1 MNPNDAA
8 TLLQTGPT
16 LAGVSGMSFCAA
28 TAFLQDQAIRR
39 RVWACVRPL
48 VATAYEH
55 PGFFTAAYLCA
66 VFPGDLFGV
75 SGNAAL
81 VEHAV
86 RFLYLLEDVAEIC
99 ADGDTVDPDMAEQ
112 VRSAADA
119 YYRGFDGWA
128 REDASD
134 VREAVRGM
142 FWIE

>member
-1 MNPNDAA
+1 M
-8 TLLQTGPT
+8 QTVPT
-16 LAGVSGMSFCAA
+16 IAGVSGMSFLAA

-39 RVWACVRPL
+39 QVWACVSPL

-66 VFPGDLFGV
+66 VFPGDLFGAG
-75 SGNAAL
+75 GNAAL

-86 RFLYLLEDVAEIC
+86 SFLYLLEDIAEIR
-99 ADGDTVDPDMAEQ
+99 ADGDTVSPDMEARF
-112 VRSAADA
+112 RSAADA

-134 VREAVRGM
+134 VREAVRAM
-142 FWIE
+142 FVMG

>member
-1 MNPNDAA
+1 MNM
-8 TLLQTGPT
+8 QTVPT
-16 LAGVSGMSFCAA
+16 IAGVSGMSFVAA
-28 TAFLQDQAIRR
+28 TAFLQNQGLQS

-48 VATAYEH
+48 MATAYAH

-99 ADGDTVDPDMAEQ
+99 ADGDTVGSDLAEE

-128 REDASD
+128 REDATD
-134 VREAVRGM
+134 VREAVRAM
-142 FWIE
+142 FLMD

>member
-1 MNPNDAA
+1 MNM
-8 TLLQTGPT
+8 QTVPT
-16 LAGVSGMSFCAA
+16 IAGVSGMSFAAA
-28 TAFLQDQAIRR
+28 TAFLQNQGLQR

-66 VFPGDLFGV
+66 VFPGDLFGAG
-75 SGNAAL
+75 GNAAL

-86 RFLYLLEDVAEIC
+86 SFLYLLEDIAEIR
-99 ADGDTVDPDMAEQ
+99 ADGDTVSPDMEARF
-112 VRSAADA
+112 RSAADA

-142 FWIE
+142 FLMG